1 MAVPGPR
8 RRLGDGAGSRGP
20 EPWLVAGGRRA
31 MQSSTS
37 RSLRQAGL
45 GGAGQVNNPKHAHLE
60 SSGV

>member
-20 EPWLVAGGRRA
+20 EPWLVVGGRA
-31 MQSSTS
+31 MQSSTF